1 MRRRYWEPIYIQRDP
16 SDPLKGWGWV
26 EVEVMDVKRLGIP
39 RGTPEAY
46 KQLCGT
52 PELGW
57 GLPRIAKNLP
67 SRGKAGTKKFFLSQN
82 GETIELRAQKF
93 LTIAAICFWAKTWA
107 SPEAQLV
114 TPGGRAH
121 SLNAAKV
128 SNQAHFIYF
137 IFNEHSNAIKIG
149 RAKNVTRRLRSL
161 QTSSPA
167 PLLLLKTIQ
176 VEGAKAARAT
186 EKSLHQQFSDLR
198 LSGEWFRADAALRDY
213 IKQA

>member
-1 MRRRYWEPIYIQRDP
+1 MERRYWQHIYVQRD
-16 SDPLKGWGWV
+16 SADPLKGWGWV
-26 EVEVMDVKRLGIP
+26 EVDVADIKRLGIST
-39 RGTPEAY
+39 GTPQAY
-46 KQLCGT
+46 KELCGT

-57 GLPRIAKNLP
+57 GLPRSAKNLP

-93 LTIAAICFWAKTWA
+93 LTIAAVCFWAKTWA

-114 TPGGRAH
+114 TPGGKTH
-121 SLNAAKV
+121 SLDAARV
-128 SNQAHFIYF
+128 GNQAHFIYF

-149 RAKNVTRRLRSL
+149 RAKNVARRLKTL

-176 VEGAKAARAT
+176 IEGEKAAMTLAA
-186 EKSLHQQFSDLR
+186 SLHQQFSDLR
-198 LSGEWFRADAALRDY
+198 LSGEWFRAAALLRDY
-213 IKQA
+213 IDRA